1 MAEDRPG
8 GLSGLL
14 AQLLGYIDR
23 PWKALVIGLLFI
35 VGGVGW
41 ALYEKRDELFES
53 WMTPSA
59 PTLKVADVPAA
70 LDSLASEADADLVQI
85 WAVDLAS
92 NTQRFIAARRRD
104 GERPVIPSP
113 RSLPIIVHISD
124 AKALVDVLNGTP
136 VCVEITA
143 QGTPFARRL
152 ADRGMKRGCAIPV
165 PPSPDSFVGVI
176 YLAWATRPEGGAEE
190 VAVRVA
196 REVAGKLATH

>member
-23 PWKALVIGLLFI
+23 PWKAGVVVLLFI
-35 VGGVGW
+35 VGGIGW
-41 ALYEKRDELFES
+41 VLYEKRDELFES
-53 WMTPSA
+53 WMTPSS

-85 WAVDLAS
+85 WAVNLAS

-113 RSLPIIVHISD
+113 RSLPIIVHTSD
-124 AKALVDVLNGTP
+124 AKALVDALNGTP
-136 VCVEITA
+136 VCIEITA
-143 QGTPFARRL
+143 QGTPLARRL
-152 ADRGMKRGCAIPV
+152 AARGMKRGCAIPV

-176 YLAWATRPEGGAEE
+176 YLAWATRPESGAEE